1 MESETNDYN
10 SIQQNVNKENYEQ
23 TIPSKN
29 SAFSI
34 YDKDL
39 DDEVSIFKVRN
50 QEVLKKI
57 TQDLV
62 TTFSVCNPDFDYELN
77 ANPRRVLT
85 KPSKPVHNDGYDN
98 ENWDYILYV
107 NDILGGQE
115 GQQYQILDILGKGT
129 FGQVVKCQNVKT
141 KEIVALKVIK
151 NKPAYYNQ
159 SLVEVAILDILNN
172 QYDKEDKHNIIRL
185 KDTFIFHGHLC
196 IIFEMLSVNL
206 YELIKQNQFRGLSTN
221 LVRVFVSQLLDA
233 LCVLNKSKIIHCD
246 LKPENIL
253 LRNLESPALKV
264 IDFGSACHE
273 NQTTYTYIQSRFYRS
288 IEVLLGLPYTS
299 SIDMWSLGCIAAE
312 LYLGLP
318 LFPGSSEYNQISR
331 IVNMLG
337 IPPLYTI
344 EKGKNAQKYFKK
356 VGVKSDGKSIYQL
369 KSMEEYME
377 ENNTVEQPSKRYFNG
392 DTLDEIINLYPITRK
407 GLSQREIDKEM
418 QNRTVFIDFLHGLLN
433 LNPLERWSP
442 QEARLHPFIT
452 GEKYLGP
459 YVPSTRIKSI
469 PPISVPINSYSN
481 NQVTSTASTPI
492 NITTKGNTRRP
503 RANTI
508 SSSRVQNVPPQLQRL
523 AAFNPQNNINSN
535 NYSYNGPTQYQII
548 QQQSL
553 SEMAN
558 LENISSTMNAT
569 TSDNSHLSALLN
581 TTNGYDSS
589 NISSNIA
596 NNSNYLNG
604 NGSQSSQISTP
615 NQQMLTINNQ
625 QMMNAQNDSQ
635 YLNNIFSDMHI
646 DPSLYNMNLS
656 VPLSSS
662 LDNLSSSNPRRVRNN
677 RRMDY
682 NISTKHFRRQSF
694 AGSSFSYLNSIN
706 NTRSNSSA
714 NISQNQNIDSNL
726 QGTSSTHNNQQLSD
740 LTSSI
745 INQHHSY
752 SSSSLLNIPEH
763 QDYSNNTD
771 NLATV
776 DPSFMQSNTSNIV
789 GSLNHTDQYIP
800 NSNTISDQLYI
811 PNTNTVTQI
820 PEHSTYNV
828 PTTNSLINI
837 HDTIIYNKNDNNNS
851 QSPGSI
857 SRNVSIDIL
866 SDDSNNSVNKR
877 LTPSQQQQG
886 SRSSSS
892 LAHPTSLHDTK
903 QNSIEDEYCG
913 KKNTPSSLHKSTLTP
928 NLMNNTSSTKDES
941 TIMSNE
947 SDYCSSLNNYDSS
960 QGPHFTYS
968 KDNYDAPF
976 MLPIPYTGDL
986 IDSGNNYSKW
996 NMQRRASA
1004 PMIAFKKQ
1012 QKSSYLSQRN
1022 SNLAYGSSYQSSY
1035 SNDSFHINTY
1045 NSDYNLDDRSKNP
1058 YNYYNSNS
1066 STIYSMNQDQKQLH
1080 HTRRVRYKSGPAES
1094 NPPIAN
1100 AATGLFMY
1108 NNPTQNISYQSL
1120 PELVTNQS
1128 SYSNSVEMDKP
1139 NLYSMTSSN
1148 STSQIQGLNQSNP
1161 NSAFHYTYN
1170 AAIDSSQQNN
1180 YYDPAYH
1187 DKFLSSYL
1195 FQKRHSVPT
1204 LHFMTKNSNLKQN
1217 NNNSNNNNNNNYTN
1231 YNNQDYSMK
1240 AQKLPTYLP
1249 NNSYEDIN
1257 TMYGSGSKINK
1268 GKSYLNNKT
1277 VNNKSYSNS
1286 SNAIN
1291 INGGVN
1297 KYSNYYQNSS
1307 FSRSLSNVQLMDD
1320 QNNNSIKNISSSNS
1334 SKKYYIDKSQRS
1346 NTNLNDLEFSNNGN
1360 DNFYN
1365 SRRRGSQNY
1374 QQHRKAKSMDNPNF
1388 GSNSSIKLDNYIRNK
1403 NKQYDSI
1410 LSEKEAFVSKNDN
1423 SYSPIDE
1430 NNIRYENEE
1439 DHIDEEED
1447 DIIEVEVNYDDDNY
1461 SYDNESHHDED

>member
-1 MESETNDYN
+1 METETNEINTVQHGDN
-10 SIQQNVNKENYEQ
+10 EEKYEYI
-23 TIPSKN
+23 IPSEK
-29 SAFSI
+29 SAFSV
-34 YDKDL
+34 YDEES

-50 QEVLKKI
+50 QEILKKI

-62 TTFSVCNPDFDYELN
+62 TTYSVCNPDFDYELN

-233 LCVLNKSKIIHCD
+233 LCVLNKSKIIH
-246 LKPENIL
+246 
-253 LRNLESPALKV
+253 S
-264 IDFGSACHE
+264 CHE

-318 LFPGSSEYNQISR
+318 LFPGSSEYNQVSR

-344 EKGKNAQKYFKK
+344 EKGKNAHKYFKK
-356 VGVKSDGKSIYQL
+356 VGVRPDGKAIYQL

-377 ENNTVEQPSKRYFNG
+377 ENNTTEQPSKIYFNG

-469 PPISVPINSYSN
+469 PMSIPMNSYSN
-481 NQVTSTASTPI
+481 NQATTTASTPI
-492 NITTKGNTRRP
+492 NITTKSNTRRP

-523 AAFNPQNNINSN
+523 AAFNPQNNVNSN

-558 LENISSTMNAT
+558 LENISNTMNAPA
-569 TSDNSHLSALLN
+569 DNSRLSALLN
-581 TTNGYDSS
+581 TANGYESS
-589 NISSNIA
+589 ALASGTTNAS
-596 NNSNYLNG
+596 YLNG
-604 NGSQSSQISTP
+604 NPGQSSQIPTP
-615 NQQMLTINNQ
+615 NQQMLGINQ
-625 QMMNAQNDSQ
+625 PSMNVQNDSQ

-646 DPSLYNMNLS
+646 DPSLYIVNMS
-656 VPLSSS
+656 APLSSS
-662 LDNLSSSNPRRVRNN
+662 LDNLSSSNPRRARNN

-706 NTRSNSSA
+706 NTRSNSTA
-714 NISQNQNIDSNL
+714 NISQNQNVDSNL
-726 QGTSSTHNNQQLSD
+726 QGTSSTHNNPPLSN

-745 INQHHSY
+745 MNQHHNY

-771 NLATV
+771 NIAVV
-776 DPSFMQSNTSNIV
+776 DHSSFIPSNTSNIV
-789 GSLNHTDQYIP
+789 SSLNNTDQYIP
-800 NSNTISDQLYI
+800 NSSAIPDQLYI
-811 PNTNTVTQI
+811 PNTNSISQI
-820 PEHSTYNV
+820 NEHSSYNI
-828 PTTNSLINI
+828 PTTGGLMNI
-837 HDTIIYNKNDNNNS
+837 HDTSIYTNNDNNNS

-857 SRNVSIDIL
+857 NRNVSIDVL
-866 SDDSNNSVNKR
+866 SDDSNNSMNKR
-877 LTPSQQQQG
+877 LTPSQQPQTT
-886 SRSSSS
+886 RSSSS
-892 LAHPTSLHDTK
+892 LAQSTSIHDTNQNTMEDDYYGKSTPTSSLRK
-903 QNSIEDEYCG
+903 SNL
-913 KKNTPSSLHKSTLTP
+913 TPSSL
-928 NLMNNTSSTKDES
+928 NNTNSNQNN
-941 TIMSNE
+941 TITMNSE
-947 SDYCSSLNNYDSS
+947 SDYYSTSNNYDSS
-960 QGPHFTYS
+960 QGSQFNYS

-976 MLPIPYTGDL
+976 MLPIPYSGDL
-986 IDSGNNYSKW
+986 VDPGNNYSKW

-1022 SNLAYGSSYQSSY
+1022 SNLAYGSSYQSSSSY
-1035 SNDSFHINTY
+1035 GKDNSHMKAYNNDYYPDERTMDSY
-1045 NSDYNLDDRSKNP
+1045 D
-1058 YNYYNSNS
+1058 YYNSNP
-1066 STIYSMNQDQKQLH
+1066 STMYSMNQDQKQPH
-1080 HTRRVRYKSGPAES
+1080 HSRRIRYKSGPAES
-1094 NPPIAN
+1094 NPPITN

-1108 NNPTQNISYQSL
+1108 NNPTQSMSYQSL
-1120 PELVTNQS
+1120 PELITNQNP
-1128 SYSNSVEMDKP
+1128 YSNSIEMDKP
-1139 NLYSMTSSN
+1139 SLYHMTTSN
-1148 STSQIQGLNQSNP
+1148 STSNIPGLNQNNP
-1161 NSAFHYTYN
+1161 NAAFHYNYN
-1170 AAIDSSQQNN
+1170 VAVDPSQASQQNN

-1204 LHFMTKNSNLKQN
+1204 LHFMTKNTNLKQN
-1217 NNNSNNNNNNNYTN
+1217 NNTTTANTNASNSYANY
-1231 YNNQDYSMK
+1231 QDYSMA
-1240 AQKLPTYLP
+1240 AQQPPTYLSN
-1249 NNSYEDIN
+1249 NNSYEDMPM
-1257 TMYGSGSKINK
+1257 MYGSGSKINK
-1268 GKSYLNNKT
+1268 GKSYLGNKMMNNK
-1277 VNNKSYSNS
+1277 NYSNS
-1286 SNAIN
+1286 SGAIN
-1291 INGGVN
+1291 ITGGGMN

-1307 FSRSLSNVQLMDD
+1307 LSRSLTNVQMMDD
-1320 QNNNSIKNISSSNS
+1320 QTNNNSIKNLSTSNN
-1334 SKKYYIDKSQRS
+1334 SKKYYMDKAQKS
-1346 NTNLNDLEFSNNGN
+1346 NNSLNDPDFNGNGSSNNGS
-1360 DNFYN
+1360 FYN
-1365 SRRRGSQNY
+1365 SRRRGSQSY
-1374 QQHRKAKSMDNPNF
+1374 QQHRKSKSMDNPNF
-1388 GSNSSIKLDNYIRNK
+1388 AQNSSAKLDNYIKNK

-1410 LSEKEAFVSKNDN
+1410 LSEKEAFVSKDN
-1423 SYSPIDE
+1423 SSYSSTKE
-1430 NNIRYENEE
+1430 NNIRYEDE
-1439 DHIDEEED
+1439 DDHMDEEED
-1447 DIIEVEVNYDDDNY
+1447 DIVEVEVNYDEDNY
-1461 SYDNESHHDED
+1461 SYEDENQHD